1 MNDDELWAAID
12 AQRERLATFFD
23 GLSAE
28 EWSRQSLC
36 SAWTVRD
43 VAGHLT
49 YAQITV
55 PQVVREL
62 IRTRRGMTAAAIRR
76 AQRPTGE
83 LVATIRGMIGSRKHV
98 SVVTPRETL
107 IDILVHSQDVAIPL
121 GRPFDLDRAAAVVAA
136 GRVWELTFPFG
147 ARRRFKGRKLVA
159 TDADFTRGEGEPLER
174 PIGDLL
180 LLLTGRRTPTA

>member
-1 MNDDELWAAID
+1 MNDDELWAATD
-12 AQRERLATFFD
+12 AHRERLATFFD

-98 SVVTPRETL
+98 SMVTPRETL
-107 IDILVHSQDVAIPL
+107 IDVLVHSQDVAIPL

-136 GRVWELTFPFG
+136 GRVWELTFPFR
-147 ARRRFKGRKLVA
+147 ARRKFKGRKLIA
-159 TDADFTRGEGEPLER
+159 TDADFTRGDGEPLER

>member
-23 GLSAE
+23 GLPAE

-55 PQVVREL
+55 PEILREMV
-62 IRTRRGMTAAAIRR
+62 RTRGDMTAGAIRR

-98 SVVTPRETL
+98 SVV
-107 IDILVHSQDVAIPL
+107 
-121 GRPFDLDRAAAVVAA
+121 
-136 GRVWELTFPFG
+136 
-147 ARRRFKGRKLVA
+147 
-159 TDADFTRGEGEPLER
+159 
-174 PIGDLL
+174 
-180 LLLTGRRTPTA
+180 